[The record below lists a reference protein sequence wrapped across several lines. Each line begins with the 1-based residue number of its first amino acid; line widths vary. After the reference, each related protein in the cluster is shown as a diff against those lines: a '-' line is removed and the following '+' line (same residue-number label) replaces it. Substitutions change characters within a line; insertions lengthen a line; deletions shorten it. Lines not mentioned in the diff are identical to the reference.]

1 MPKPTVPARAAVTAA
16 LVLAALLGTAAAAQD
31 LSGWRWQ
38 LTPFV
43 LAPSVEST
51 TELGRAAGDVSFDA
65 SDVFDQLQ
73 AGGMLQFEGVHSSR
87 FGFRLRYAL
96 LDSDAIGSSA
106 GGDLPVTYDQNVAEA
121 VVTYSFGRGRDSF
134 ELYAGAR
141 HWDVDVIASLP
152 AGGTLRRGAEWTDPV
167 AGLRWQRRVSPEFSI
182 LLEGDIGG
190 FGAGSDQSW
199 SAMGGLVYD
208 RWERASIYVMYRG
221 LGVDYEEGTRGTGS
235 FFRHDAVT
243 HGLLAGIGFRF

>member
-1 MPKPTVPARAAVTAA
+1 MPKPTARVRAAVTA
-16 LVLAALLGTAAAAQD
+16 VLAFATMLGSAAAAHAQSD
-31 LSGWRWQ
+31 WRWQ

-51 TELGRAAGDVSFDA
+51 TELGRAGGDVSFDA

-73 AGGMLQFEGVHSSR
+73 AGGMLQFEGRHSSR
-87 FGFRLRYAL
+87 FGFRLRYSL
-96 LDSDAIGSSA
+96 LDADADASSSA
-106 GGDLPVTYDQNVAEA
+106 GELPVTYDQNVAEA
-121 VVTYSFGRGRDSF
+121 VLTYSFGRGRDSF
-134 ELYAGAR
+134 ELFGGVR
-141 HWDVDVIASLP
+141 HWDVDVIARLP
-152 AGGTLRRGAEWTDPV
+152 GGTLRRGADWTDPI
-167 AGLRWQRRVSPEFSI
+167 AGLRWQRSLSPDFSI

-190 FGAGSDQSW
+190 FGVGSDQSW

-221 LGVDYEEGTRGTGS
+221 LGVDYEEGTRGTSS

-243 HGLLAGIGFRF
+243 HGLLAGVGFRF

>member
-1 MPKPTVPARAAVTAA
+1 MPEPSVPARAAAIA
-16 LVLAALLGTAAAAQD
+16 GPALAALLGTAAAAQD

-51 TELGRAAGDVSFDA
+51 TELGRAAGDVSFEA

-96 LDSDAIGSSA
+96 LDSDATGSSPA
-106 GGDLPVTYDQNVAEA
+106 GALPVTYDQNVAEA

-134 ELYAGAR
+134 QLFGGVR
-141 HWDVDVIASLP
+141 HWDVDVIAGLP
-152 AGGTLRRGAEWTDPV
+152 GGSVRQGAEWTDPI

-190 FGAGSDQSW
+190 FGTGSDQSW

-221 LGVDYEEGTRGTGS
+221 LGVDYQKGTRGTGS

-243 HGLLAGIGFRF
+243 HGLLAGIGFKF